1 MKRRPSLWLLI
12 VFYICACLVIRPV
25 PVAAEEPP
33 AVQYVFLILVDGL
46 NTEGY
51 RNNPAPNIRFLANE
65 GILDEQSVT
74 LPADTV
80 EEGVATLLTGTF
92 PEEHKH
98 YTMNDKVEV
107 ESLLDVL
114 KKYGKSSAVIDGSGG
129 KLQPFARGD
138 NSYVQLDSKSSD
150 KQVFDQAVDHFYS
163 YKPFLTTIYTND
175 CLEGL
180 LSVDKKAYYQAT
192 IAFDRSLGSFLDSLR
207 KQELLDKSLI
217 VLTSP
222 RSSSVNRTC
231 PLIMRG
237 PNCKPATRVQH
248 TMGIDVGPTL
258 SRLTGMPKPFNA
270 KGTPIYDVLNIKG
283 EEEFLTLRQWVKE
296 LKEQRLNTWNKYLD
310 LQDRLN
316 RTIHQM
322 TSIKEEKQSIF
333 DFAGER
339 EQAIGQLRG
348 QIVRERLIFLGIMLL
363 MGLGYLVEFKILKRK
378 FLLFR

>member
-1 MKRRPSLWLLI
+1 MKRRPSLWLMI
-12 VFYICACLVIRPV
+12 IIYICGCLAVQPV
-25 PVAAEEPP
+25 AAAAEEPP

-51 RNNPAPNIRFLANE
+51 RNSPAPNIRFLANE

-129 KLQPFARGD
+129 KLQSFARGD
-138 NSYVQLDSKSSD
+138 NSYIQLDAKSTD
-150 KQVFDQAVDHFYS
+150 KQVFDQAIDHFYN
-163 YKPFLTTIYTND
+163 YKPYFTAIYTND

-180 LSVDKKAYYQAT
+180 VSVDKQAYYQAT
-192 IAFDRSLGSFLDSLR
+192 IAFDRSLGSFLDGLR

-237 PNCKPATRVQH
+237 PTCKPATRVQH

-270 KGTPIYDVLNIKG
+270 KGTPLYDVLNLKG

-310 LQDRLN
+310 LQDKLN

-322 TSIKEEKQSIF
+322 TAIKEEKQSIF

-363 MGLGYLVEFKILKRK
+363 MGLGYLVEFKLLKRK

>member
-1 MKRRPSLWLLI
+1 MI
-12 VFYICACLVIRPV
+12 IIYICGCLAVQPV
-25 PVAAEEPP
+25 AVAAEEPP

-51 RNNPAPNIRFLANE
+51 RNSPAPNIRFLANE

-129 KLQPFARGD
+129 KLQSFARGD
-138 NSYVQLDSKSSD
+138 NSYIQLDAKSTD
-150 KQVFDQAVDHFYS
+150 KQVFDQAIDHFYN
-163 YKPFLTTIYTND
+163 YKPYFTAIYTND

-180 LSVDKKAYYQAT
+180 VSVDKQAYYQAT
-192 IAFDRSLGSFLDSLR
+192 IAFDRSLGSFLDGLR

-237 PNCKPATRVQH
+237 PTCKPATRVQH

-270 KGTPIYDVLNIKG
+270 KGTPLYDVLNLKG

-310 LQDRLN
+310 LQDKLN

-322 TSIKEEKQSIF
+322 TAIKEEKQSIF

-363 MGLGYLVEFKILKRK
+363 MGLGYLVEFKLLKRK

>member
-1 MKRRPSLWLLI
+1 MKRRPSLWLMI
-12 VFYICACLVIRPV
+12 IIYICGCLAVQPV
-25 PVAAEEPP
+25 AVAAEEPP

-51 RNNPAPNIRFLANE
+51 RNSPAPNIRFLANE

-129 KLQPFARGD
+129 KLQSFARGD
-138 NSYVQLDSKSSD
+138 NSYIQLDAKSTD
-150 KQVFDQAVDHFYS
+150 KQVFDQAIDHFYN
-163 YKPFLTTIYTND
+163 YKPYFTAIYTND

-180 LSVDKKAYYQAT
+180 VSVDKQAYYQAT
-192 IAFDRSLGSFLDSLR
+192 IAFDRSLGSFLDGLR

-237 PNCKPATRVQH
+237 PTCKPATRVQH

-270 KGTPIYDVLNIKG
+270 KGTPLYDVLNLKG

-310 LQDRLN
+310 LQDKLN

-322 TSIKEEKQSIF
+322 TAIKEEKQSIF

-363 MGLGYLVEFKILKRK
+363 MGLGYLVEFKLLKRK

>member
-1 MKRRPSLWLLI
+1 MFI
-12 VFYICACLVIRPV
+12 YICGCLAIQPMPV
-25 PVAAEEPP
+25 YAEEPP

-51 RNNPAPNIRFLANE
+51 RNSPAPNVRFLANE
-65 GILDEQSVT
+65 GVLDEQSVT

-129 KLQPFARGD
+129 KLQPFARGE
-138 NSYVQLDSKSSD
+138 NSYVQLDAKSSD
-150 KQVFDQAVDHFYS
+150 KQVFDQAIDHFYN
-163 YKPFLTTIYTND
+163 YKPFFTTIYCND

-180 LSVDKKAYYQAT
+180 LSIDKKAYYQAT
-192 IAFDRSLGSFLDSLR
+192 VAFDRGLGSFLDSLR

-222 RSSSVNRTC
+222 RSSSANRTC

-258 SRLTGMPKPFNA
+258 SRLTGLPKPFNA

-283 EEEFLTLRQWVKE
+283 EEEFFTLRQWVKE

-310 LQDRLN
+310 LQDKLN

-322 TSIKEEKQSIF
+322 TAIKEEKQSIF

-339 EQAIGQLRG
+339 EQAISQLQN
-348 QIVRERLIFLGIMLL
+348 QIVRERLIFLGVILL
-363 MGLGYLVEFKILKRK
+363 MGLGYLVEFKLLKRK

>member
-1 MKRRPSLWLLI
+1 MKRRPSLWLMI
-12 VFYICACLVIRPV
+12 IIYICGCLAVQPV
-25 PVAAEEPP
+25 AVAAEEPP

-51 RNNPAPNIRFLANE
+51 RNSPAPNIRFLANE

-129 KLQPFARGD
+129 KLQSFARGD
-138 NSYVQLDSKSSD
+138 NSYIQLDAKSTD
-150 KQVFDQAVDHFYS
+150 KQVFDQAIDHFYN
-163 YKPFLTTIYTND
+163 YKPYFTAIYTND

-180 LSVDKKAYYQAT
+180 VSVDKQAYYQAT
-192 IAFDRSLGSFLDSLR
+192 IAFDRSLGSFLDGLR

-237 PNCKPATRVQH
+237 PTCKPATRVQH

-270 KGTPIYDVLNIKG
+270 KGTPLYDVLNLKG

-310 LQDRLN
+310 LQDKLN

-322 TSIKEEKQSIF
+322 TAIKEEKQSIF

-339 EQAIGQLRG
+339 EQAIGQLRD

-363 MGLGYLVEFKILKRK
+363 MGLGYLVEFKLLKRK